1 MFAIAC
7 VAAVIVTCV
16 SVELLK
22 SLWPDADLRRRWH
35 DRPTRRR
42 WLRREWLSFR

>member
-7 VAAVIVTCV
+7 FAAFIVALV

-22 SLWPDADLRRRWH
+22 WQWPDADLRRRWN
-35 DRPTRRR
+35 DRPTRKR